1 MVQLSKENKVIKLIT
16 AFFVTLLILLFLSW
30 FYIFNIY
37 EVKIIFKKFS
47 SSNYDLELVPL
58 NSLGKRAPWRSIKY
72 SYKIVEGKEN
82 IKKISES
89 ENVINLQL
97 EDDSIQVKLE
107 INTDKT
113 QNIFQ
118 VEIPNHNME

>member
-1 MVQLSKENKVIKLIT
+1 MEQHSKKNKVIKLIIT
-16 AFFVTLLILLFLSW
+16 FFVTLLILLFLSW

-37 EVKIIFKKFS
+37 EVKIILKELS

-113 QNIFQ
+113 QNIFL
-118 VEIPNHNME
+118 VEIPNHKTE